1 MNQLQLYAT
10 IWINFTK
17 SWQRNQ
23 TRKYILSEFLHKRQ
37 KAGPIQTSEVLT
49 IWQQSAQGRP
59 FQMLEKFCSVIWVLG
74 APMCLHCDVLVCRLI
89 LIKICLKIRTK
100 ADDVTHLVECLPSVL
115 KCPGFDP
122 QQCIIQAL
130 KGRQKTKFKVH
141 NKDANGLLT
150 WKGASSLGLNPR
162 QRTACNRGMLRVRE
176 MVFTR
181 EESPNW
187 WSNAQWPALR
197 SYAYR

>member
-1 MNQLQLYAT
+1 
-10 IWINFTK
+10 
-17 SWQRNQ
+17 
-23 TRKYILSEFLHKRQ
+23 
-37 KAGPIQTSEVLT
+37 
-49 IWQQSAQGRP
+49 
-59 FQMLEKFCSVIWVLG
+59 
-74 APMCLHCDVLVCRLI
+74 MCLSVDYI

-162 QRTACNRGMLRVRE
+162 QRTACNRGMRNGLHQRRVPQL
-176 MVFTR
+176 VIQCPVA
-181 EESPNW
+181 SPKILCIQVTLNR
-187 WSNAQWPALR
+187 PGRKYLCI
-197 SYAYR
+197 